1 MCAPAFLEE
10 SRSVWYSLTNDSG
23 SEVEIF
29 LKTDDSDYDTLLQV
43 FTGTCQTPVSEVC
56 NDDVSFFDLT
66 SRVNFV
72 AEMLGDASK
81 PGVQSIIN
89 RLGSK
94 DALSPEEVV
103 DGCLELLGAIRVE
116 DGTRQQ
122 LVDHVKAGGG
132 VKRGSSEEEVR
143 AFGKRVTEVLQLIAA
158 TREYQFA

>member
-1 MCAPAFLEE
+1 MGEGEVASECAPAFLEE

-72 AEMLGDASK
+72 AE
-81 PGVQSIIN
+81 PGETY
-89 RLGSK
+89 L
-94 DALSPEEVV
+94 
-103 DGCLELLGAIRVE
+103 IRVTALDLGGLLALAVDDEPPPPPPNDDCTDATAVLSE
-116 DGTRQQ
+116 DLPFTSQ
-122 LVDHVKAGGG
+122 
-132 VKRGSSEEEVR
+132 
-143 AFGKRVTEVLQLIAA
+143 VTTLAA
-158 TREYQFA
+158 TTDPDEPVTTCISLDRPPGSVW